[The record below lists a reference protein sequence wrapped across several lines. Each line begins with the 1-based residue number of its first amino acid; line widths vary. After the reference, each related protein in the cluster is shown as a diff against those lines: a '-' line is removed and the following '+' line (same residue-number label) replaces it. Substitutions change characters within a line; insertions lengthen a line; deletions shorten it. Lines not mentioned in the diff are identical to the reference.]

1 MTAYRLKHETTLV
14 LPELSYQINGVLFT
28 VHNALGRFASERQ
41 YADAIALTLTAANLS
56 FRREVEVRLESS
68 LGSFRGNRV
77 DFVIGDALILELKA
91 KTALEPKDYAQI
103 KRYVTALQCKLGILV
118 NFRARLL
125 QPRRILN
132 PAFVDSN
139 PSVDS

>member
-1 MTAYRLKHETTLV
+1 MPTYRTQRTTRLV
-14 LPELSYQINGVLFT
+14 LPELSYQVTGVLFE

-41 YADAIALTLTAANLS
+41 YASAIASTLTSANLA
-56 FRREVEVRLESS
+56 FQREVEVRLESP

-77 DFVIGDALILELKA
+77 DFVICGVLVLELKA
-91 KTALEPKDYAQI
+91 KTALEPKDYAQT
-103 KRYVTALQCKLGILV
+103 KRYITALKCPLGILV

-132 PAFVDSN
+132 PQFVDSN
-139 PSVDS
+139 ALVDS